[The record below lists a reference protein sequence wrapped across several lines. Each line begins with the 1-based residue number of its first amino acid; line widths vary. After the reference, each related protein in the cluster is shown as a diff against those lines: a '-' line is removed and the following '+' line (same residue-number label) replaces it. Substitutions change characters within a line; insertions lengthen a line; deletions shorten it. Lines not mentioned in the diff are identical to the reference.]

1 MVESMNLECLLHEI
15 GKITHNFKCT
25 CVLFGSRVKGNFRND
40 SDLDIAIFDAEGLE
54 FSQIEEALQESNIPY
69 TMDILCMAIL
79 CMDMVGDQSFIQEV
93 LKNGI
98 KV

>member
-1 MVESMNLECLLHEI
+1 MNIEYLLHEI
-15 GKITHNFKCT
+15 RKITYNFECT

-40 SDLDIAIFDAEGLE
+40 SDLDIAVFGAKGLE
-54 FSQIEEALQESNIPY
+54 FSRIEEALQESNIPY
-69 TMDILCMAIL
+69 TMDILCM
-79 CMDMVGDQSFIQEV
+79 DMVDNQSFIQEV